1 MLLLVHMSTYE
12 VIVIGLGAMGS
23 ATTYQLAKSGVKV
36 LGLDQYS
43 PPHSFGSS
51 HGDTRITRLA
61 IGEGADYVPLVKRSH
76 EIWREI
82 EAQTGIEL
90 LKQTGG
96 LIMAVDGS
104 QGQHGVADFVE
115 QTEKAAI
122 QYGIEHENLSKDQIN
137 SRFPQFNLTNEHGY
151 YEPESGYLM
160 PENCIKA
167 QLTLAEKHGAD
178 LNTDERVMSWDSVD
192 NQVTVVTSAGTY
204 AAKKLVISAGSWI
217 NDLFQDHESW
227 FKVYRQVLYWFDIE
241 DRQRYWAFRDM
252 PVYIWLYGTAEGN
265 LMYGFPAIDGPNGGI
280 KLAAEQYATA
290 TSPHEVVREVSEQEI
305 DEMYEQ
311 TVKGKFPGIGRKCIK
326 AKACMYTVTPDHR
339 FVIDF
344 HPEHRNVIIASPCSG
359 HGYKHSAAIGEV
371 LSQLATTGKSPID
384 ISRFS
389 IQRLKKDAA

>member
-1 MLLLVHMSTYE
+1 MDTYD

-61 IGEGADYVPLVKRSH
+61 IGEGAEYVPLVKRSH
-76 EIWREI
+76 EIWRKL
-82 EAQTGIEL
+82 EAQTGLEL

-96 LIMAVDGS
+96 LIMSVEGA
-104 QGQHGVADFVE
+104 QGQHGVADFVG
-115 QTEKAAI
+115 QTESAAI

-151 YEPESGYLM
+151 YEPEAGYLI
-160 PENCIKA
+160 PENCVKA
-167 QLTLAEKHGAD
+167 QLRLAAKHGAE
-178 LNTDERVMSWDSVD
+178 LKTGERVMSWETAGD
-192 NQVTVVTSAGTY
+192 QVTVVTTAGTY
-204 AAKKLVISAGSWI
+204 GARKLIISAGSWI
-217 NDLFQDHESW
+217 NDLFPGHESW

-241 DRQRYWAFRDM
+241 DKQRYGALRDM
-252 PVYIWLYGTAEGN
+252 PVYIWVYGTGEGAM
-265 LMYGFPAIDGPNGGI
+265 MYGFPAIDGPNGGV
-280 KLAAEQYATA
+280 KLAAEQYVTA

-305 DEMYEQ
+305 DEMYIHA
-311 TVKGKFPGIGRKCIK
+311 VKDKFPGIGRKCIK
-326 AKACMYTVTPDHR
+326 VKACMYTVTPDYK

-344 HPEHRNVIIASPCSG
+344 HPDHKNVIIASPCSG
-359 HGYKHSAAIGEV
+359 HGFKHSAAIGEV